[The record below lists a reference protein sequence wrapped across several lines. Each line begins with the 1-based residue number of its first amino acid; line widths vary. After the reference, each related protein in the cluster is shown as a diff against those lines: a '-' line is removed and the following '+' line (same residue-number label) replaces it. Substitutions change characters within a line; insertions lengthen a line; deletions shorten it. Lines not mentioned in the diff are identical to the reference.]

1 MDDLPSLDPNFAGPA
16 ASSATPKRN
25 LDAGVLETIQ
35 RVLGCP
41 DVDRLPGVLA
51 NRYERR
57 IALPG
62 ARTEALDVMRLGS
75 TSTTRTGRP
84 TKPCYV
90 LVRMIVEPINLLRFG
105 AGVFQSG
112 IMGQVKNSLYRFEL
126 PFPAEECGPCL
137 P

>member
-84 TKPCYV
+84 TKPCSPCCITPQTCSV
-90 LVRMIVEPINLLRFG
+90 PL
-105 AGVFQSG
+105 SG
-112 IMGQVKNSLYRFEL
+112 RRDETASSF
-126 PFPAEECGPCL
+126 A
-137 P
+137 